1 MLTQPYRIRG
11 MVTHGAARGH
21 QLGFP
26 TANLDAVDTLI
37 PAHGVY
43 AGRAFAADRAWPA
56 AINIGPNPT
65 FGEHATKLEVHLI
78 GFAGSL
84 YGEPLEVDFLARL
97 RDIHTFASVEQLLA
111 QLRLDVRQAA
121 QVCER
126 EADERDRES
135 QSPYRKLPPTL
146 SAPLNNLPDLPT

>member
-1 MLTQPYRIRG
+1 

-43 AGRAFAADRAWPA
+43 AGRAYADGQPWPA

-65 FGEHATKLEVHLI
+65 FGEHAAKLEVHLI
-78 GFAGSL
+78 GFAGTL

-97 RDIHTFASVEQLLA
+97 RDIHTFASLEELLG
-111 QLRLDVRQAA
+111 QLRRDVGQAA
-121 QVCER
+121 
-126 EADERDRES
+126 EACLRHVA
-135 QSPYRKLPPTL
+135 L
-146 SAPLNNLPDLPT
+146 